1 MTGYDEDIKKIIV
14 LLQPKMVSAAMAVL
28 HDYERSKD
36 LVQDVTEVFWKHR
49 RTFKRNVD
57 NIESYMYKCVVN
69 SAIKRQNNTKAEAK
83 LFVDIDEAMF
93 VADEGNDGD
102 YEMYHARSA
111 LVSEALSNLDAKD
124 KAMVEMYFY
133 GSMSLTDIGK
143 IMNVSPRKVSKILTK
158 SIEKIKNIVINNEMC
173 YE

>member
-36 LVQDVTEVFWKHR
+36 LVQDVIEVFWKHR

-69 SAIKRQNNTKAEAK
+69 SAIKRQKNTKAEAK
-83 LFVDIDEAMF
+83 LFVDIDVAMF
-93 VADEGNDGD
+93 VADDSSDTD
-102 YEMYHARSA
+102 YDVYNARSVV
-111 LVSEALSNLDAKD
+111 VSEALDRLDSDD
-124 KAMVEMYFY
+124 KAMVEMYFC
-133 GSMSLTDIGK
+133 GSMSVNNIAKLL
-143 IMNVSPRKVSKILTK
+143 NVSPRKVRKILTE

>member
-14 LLQPKMVSAAMAVL
+14 LMQPKMVSAAMAVL

-49 RTFKRNVD
+49 RTFKRNVTD
-57 NIESYMYKCVVN
+57 VESYMYRCVVN
-69 SAIKRQNNTKAEAK
+69 SSMKKLKADKAEAK
-83 LFVDIDEAMF
+83 LFVDIDVAMF
-93 VADEGNDGD
+93 VADDSCDTD
-102 YEMYHARSA
+102 YDVYNARSVV
-111 LVSEALSNLDAKD
+111 VSEAMDKLEIKH
-124 KAMVEMYFY
+124 KAMVEMYFC
-133 GSMSLTDIGK
+133 GSMSVNNIAKLL
-143 IMNVSPRKVSKILTK
+143 NVSPRKVRKILTE

>member
-69 SAIKRQNNTKAEAK
+69 SAIKRQKNTKAEAK
-83 LFVDIDEAMF
+83 LFVDIDVAMI
-93 VADEGNDGD
+93 VADDSSDTD
-102 YEMYHARSA
+102 YDVYNARSVV
-111 LVSEALSNLDAKD
+111 VSEALDRLDSDD
-124 KAMVEMYFY
+124 KAMVEMYFC
-133 GSMSLTDIGK
+133 GSMSVNNIAKLL
-143 IMNVSPRKVSKILTK
+143 NVSPRKVRKILTE

>member
-1 MTGYDEDIKKIIV
+1 MTRYDEEIKSIIV
-14 LLQPKMVSAAMAVL
+14 LLQPKMISAAMSVL

-36 LVQDVTEVFWKHR
+36 LVQDVIEMFWIHR
-49 RTFKRNVD
+49 RMFKRNVSD
-57 NIESYMYKCVVN
+57 IKSYMYKSTIN
-69 SAIKRQNNTKAEAK
+69 SSIRLLKSSNAEAK

>member
-36 LVQDVTEVFWKHR
+36 LVQDVIEVFWKHR

-83 LFVDIDEAMF
+83 LFVDIDVAMF
-93 VADEGNDGD
+93 VADDSSDTD
-102 YEMYHARSA
+102 YDVYNARSVV
-111 LVSEALSNLDAKD
+111 VSEALDRLDSDD
-124 KAMVEMYFY
+124 KAMVEMYFC
-133 GSMSLTDIGK
+133 GSMSVNNIAKLL
-143 IMNVSPRKVSKILTK
+143 NVSPRKVRKILTE